1 MANTYSQIFIHI
13 IFSVSKRQKIIHR
26 IHNNTLQKYITGIIK
41 NKGHKLFA
49 INNEPDHMHILI
61 SITPTTAL
69 SDLVR
74 DIKAVSSKFINESRW
89 IRGKFSWQKGY
100 GAFSCCHSHIDV
112 VKKYIW
118 DQQNHHMHL
127 TFDEEYLK
135 FLN

>member
-1 MANTYSQIFIHI
+1 
-13 IFSVSKRQKIIHR
+13 
-26 IHNNTLQKYITGIIK
+26 
-41 NKGHKLFA
+41 
-49 INNEPDHMHILI
+49 MHILI

-118 DQQNHHMHL
+118 DQQNHHMHM

-135 FLN
+135 FLKEYLIEYDNKYVFD